1 LYRKS
6 ETARAKARGRVEG
19 GNVMKRSLVC
29 VLSIL
34 ALASTAPL
42 MAQSEQSASGT
53 VVSSSSNQL
62 VIRTSEGRQMTFMV
76 DNNTN
81 RPSSLAQGSSVTVR
95 YHDMNGTFHAANVA
109 ASGSSNSNL
118 NTSAGNTNTTTAT
131 TGTAS
136 PTGTTGVTGS
146 TAGATGTM
154 ATTGR
159 TGTTGT
165 TGSTATGTS
174 ATGANAQ
181 DRGTTADPTGNDAR
195 NTRTPAEDATGTT
208 GTRDTGTAT
217 GTTRSTT
224 ATQRNMD
231 AQQDPATTGT
241 TGTTGTVA
249 DQDTGTTR
257 LPATASPLPLMGLSG
272 LLALGGGLGV
282 RIIRRR
288 K

>member
-1 LYRKS
+1 
-6 ETARAKARGRVEG
+6 
-19 GNVMKRSLVC
+19 
-29 VLSIL
+29 LSIL
-34 ALASTAPL
+34 ALALAAPV

-53 VVSSSSNQL
+53 VVSSNSNQL
-62 VIRTSEGRQMTFMV
+62 VIKTSDGRQMTFML

-109 ASGSSNSNL
+109 ASGNSNSNM

-146 TAGATGTM
+146 TAGSTGTM

-159 TGTTGT
+159 TGTTGSTGTAAT

-174 ATGANAQ
+174 ATSANAQ

-195 NTRTPAEDATGTT
+195 NTRT
-208 GTRDTGTAT
+208 TA
-217 GTTRSTT
+217 
-224 ATQRNMD
+224 
-231 AQQDPATTGT
+231 QDVTGT
-241 TGTTGTVA
+241 TGTTGTTRNTDTAGTAQA
-249 DQDTGTTR
+249 DTDTGTTR

-282 RIIRRR
+282 RIVRRR

>member
-1 LYRKS
+1 
-6 ETARAKARGRVEG
+6 
-19 GNVMKRSLVC
+19 MKRSLVG

-34 ALASTAPL
+34 ALALSVPV
-42 MAQSEQSASGT
+42 MAQSEQSATGT
-53 VVSSSSNQL
+53 VVSSNADQL
-62 VIRTSEGRQMTFMV
+62 VIRMSDGRQMTFMM

-109 ASGSSNSNL
+109 AGTSGSSAG
-118 NTSAGNTNTTTAT
+118 TSAGNTNTTTAT

-146 TAGATGTM
+146 TAGTTGTM

-159 TGTTGT
+159 TGTTT
-165 TGSTATGTS
+165 TGSTAPGTS
-174 ATGANAQ
+174 ATSANAQ

-195 NTRTPAEDATGTT
+195 NTRSTAHDVTG
-208 GTRDTGTAT
+208 
-217 GTTRSTT
+217 
-224 ATQRNMD
+224 
-231 AQQDPATTGT
+231 TTGT
-241 TGTTGTVA
+241 TGTTGSTAA